1 VSAGRPRLQ
10 RRRLLV
16 AGALAAGQAPLLV
29 ACQSAPALSGGP
41 RALSF
46 GNLDQARGELLR
58 TIDERRLPPP
68 GGWNAA
74 QVMVHLAQS
83 IEHSMTGYPQPRSR
97 LFQATLG
104 AAAFAVFDARG
115 RMTHGL
121 DEPIPGAAPL
131 DGVADPAAAQLR
143 LLKAIDA
150 FQRWPGPLQPHFA
163 YGELPRPAYER
174 AHALHLADHLSAW
187 VRTA

>member
-1 VSAGRPRLQ
+1 MRAAAQRVQ
-10 RRRLLV
+10 RRRLLG
-16 AGALAAGQAPLLV
+16 AGALAFTAGPLLV
-29 ACQSAPALSGGP
+29 ACQGAPAVAGGA
-41 RALSF
+41 RVLSF
-46 GNLDQARGELLR
+46 GSLAQARDELQR
-58 TIDERRLPPP
+58 TLDERRQPPA

-74 QVMVHLAQS
+74 QVLTHLAQS

-115 RMTHGL
+115 RMSHGL

-131 DGVADPAAAQLR
+131 DGSAHPSAALAR
-143 LLKAIDA
+143 LLKAISD
-150 FQRWPGPLQPHFA
+150 FERWLGPLQPHFA

-187 VRTA
+187 VKAA